1 MGKYRSDIGT
11 VIAVALAVFMIL
23 TVFSQT
29 SFATVQVTG
38 TSNVNINE
46 IPAPLTVNLTP
57 NATEYKGATFA
68 WYPGNGTLQ
77 GNTYNFSGLL
87 RIHVNWDV
95 ANTNYFLN
103 ILRIYDTGNLT
114 GSFNLTLIH
123 TAKQA
128 NEELGSQETSA
139 LSVYMKHGYQSSSDL
154 GTLIENDTLTGPFP
168 LYHLPAVSYYIGF
181 YYTEPPDI
189 NNSVGQYLNFTFSM
203 TFEL

>member
-29 SFATVQVTG
+29 AFATVQVTG
-38 TSNVNINE
+38 ISNVNINE

-168 LYHLPAVSYYIGF
+168 LYHLPAISYYIGF

>member
-1 MGKYRSDIGT
+1 
-11 VIAVALAVFMIL
+11 MIL

-46 IPAPLTVNLTP
+46 ISAPLTVNLTP

-128 NEELGSQETSA
+128 NEELGSQINSKWCRNFIYVDIRDTS
-139 LSVYMKHGYQSSSDL
+139 
-154 GTLIENDTLTGPFP
+154 N
-168 LYHLPAVSYYIGF
+168 
-181 YYTEPPDI
+181 
-189 NNSVGQYLNFTFSM
+189 LNCCKRSLRKYSKNH
-203 TFEL
+203 EDS

>member
-1 MGKYRSDIGT
+1 VGKYRSGVGT
-11 VIAVALAVFMIL
+11 VIAVALAVVMIL
-23 TVFSQT
+23 TVFSQIA
-29 SFATVQVTG
+29 FADVQVNG
-38 TSNVNINE
+38 RANVTLNVV
-46 IPAPLTVNLTP
+46 PVPLTVNLTP

-95 ANTNYFLN
+95 ANTSYFLN

-128 NEELGSQETSA
+128 NQELGSNETSA

-154 GTLIENDTLTGPFP
+154 GTLIENDTLTGSFP

>member
-1 MGKYRSDIGT
+1 VGKYRSDIGT

>member
-1 MGKYRSDIGT
+1 MRKYKSDIGT

-29 SFATVQVTG
+29 AFATVQVTG
-38 TSNVNINE
+38 TSNVNVNE
-46 IPAPLTVNLTP
+46 ISAPLTVNLTP

-139 LSVYMKHGYQSSSDL
+139 LSVYMKHSYQSSSDL

>member
-29 SFATVQVTG
+29 AFATVQVTG
-38 TSNVNINE
+38 ISNVNINE

-139 LSVYMKHGYQSSSDL
+139 LSVYMKHGYQTSSDL

>member
-1 MGKYRSDIGT
+1 MGKYKNGVGGVLS
-11 VIAVALAVFMIL
+11 VIFAVFMML
-23 TVFSQT
+23 SVFSQI
-29 SFATVQVTG
+29 SIADVQATGVSTITLHEV
-38 TSNVNINE
+38 SV
-46 IPAPLTVNLTP
+46 PLTVNLTP

-68 WYPGNGTLQ
+68 WYPGNGTIE

-87 RIHVNWDV
+87 RVHVNWAV

-114 GSFNLTLIH
+114 GVFNLTLIH

-128 NEELGSQETSA
+128 NQELGSQEVSA
-139 LSVYMKHGYQSSSDL
+139 LSVYMNHQYQSDTNL
-154 GTLIENDTLTGPFP
+154 GTLIENNTLTGPFP
-168 LYHLPAVSYYIGF
+168 LYHLPEVSYYIGF
-181 YYTEPPDI
+181 YYTQPPDI

>member
-29 SFATVQVTG
+29 AFATVQVTG
-38 TSNVNINE
+38 ISNVNINE

-57 NATEYKGATFA
+57 NATEYKGATFT

-139 LSVYMKHGYQSSSDL
+139 LSVYMKHGYQTSSDL

>member
-1 MGKYRSDIGT
+1 MRKYRSDIGT

-29 SFATVQVTG
+29 AFATVQVTG
-38 TSNVNINE
+38 ISNVNINE

-103 ILRIYDTGNLT
+103 ILRIYDSGNLT

-123 TAKQA
+123 TAKQS

-139 LSVYMKHGYQSSSDL
+139 LSVYMKHSYQSSSDL

>member
-11 VIAVALAVFMIL
+11 VISVALAVFMIL

-29 SFATVQVTG
+29 AFATVQVTG

-46 IPAPLTVNLTP
+46 ISAPLSVNLTP

-128 NEELGSQETSA
+128 NDELGSQETFT

-189 NNSVGQYLNFTFSM
+189 SNSVGQYLNFTFSM

>member
-1 MGKYRSDIGT
+1 MRKYKSDIGT

-29 SFATVQVTG
+29 AFATVQVTG
-38 TSNVNINE
+38 TSNVNVNE
-46 IPAPLTVNLTP
+46 ISAPLTVNLTP

-68 WYPGNGTLQ
+68 WYLGNGTLQ

-139 LSVYMKHGYQSSSDL
+139 LSVYMKHSYQSSSDL

>member
-1 MGKYRSDIGT
+1 MRKYRSDIGT

-46 IPAPLTVNLTP
+46 ISAPLTVNLTP

>member
-1 MGKYRSDIGT
+1 VGKYRSDIGT

-29 SFATVQVTG
+29 AFATVQVTG
-38 TSNVNINE
+38 ISNVNINE

-139 LSVYMKHGYQSSSDL
+139 LSVYMKHGYQTSSDL

>member
-1 MGKYRSDIGT
+1 MSEYKSDIGT
-11 VIAVALAVFMIL
+11 VIAIALAVFMIL

-29 SFATVQVTG
+29 SFAAVQVTG
-38 TSNVNINE
+38 TANVTINE
-46 IPAPLTVNLTP
+46 ISAPLTVNLTP

-77 GNTYNFSGLL
+77 GNTYNFSCLL

>member
-1 MGKYRSDIGT
+1 MGKYKNGVGT
-11 VIAVALAVFMIL
+11 AIAVVFAVFMIL
-23 TVFSQT
+23 SVFSQT
-29 SFATVQVTG
+29 AFADAQVTG
-38 TSNVNINE
+38 ASTVTINVVSV
-46 IPAPLTVNLTP
+46 PLTVNLTP

-68 WYPGNGTLQ
+68 WYPGNGTLE

-128 NEELGSQETSA
+128 NQELGSQETSA
-139 LSVYMKHGYQSSSDL
+139 LSVYMKHGYQSESNL
-154 GTLIENDTLTGPFP
+154 GTLIENNTLTGPFP
-168 LYHLPAVSYYIGF
+168 LYPLPEVSYYIGF
-181 YYTEPPDI
+181 YYIQPPDT

>member
-1 MGKYRSDIGT
+1 VRKYRSDIGT

-46 IPAPLTVNLTP
+46 ISAPLTVNLTP